1 MKSRDLL
8 AGISAVAAFAMAL
21 PAMAQNMS
29 ISVPSMPMEQAL
41 KEIERQSGKRIDYD
55 PDAVRGLASVAV
67 VGAKDENDAIEKA
80 IAGTRLVMIDGKDG
94 PTIISFIV
102 VMAHR
107 DEAET
112 SLLVRDASTSN
123 RSGASLREQARN
135 TTVISSK
142 LMEDQ
147 QAQSVTDALRDAGG
161 VIPNFATVQ
170 GGTSYSVRGFGST
183 GLTNGLSSSVGNSS
197 IAGAAQPVA
206 GLERIEILKG
216 PDALL
221 NGSYSLG
228 GTINLVTK
236 KPTADPLLNA
246 SVEYGSYQTRKGT
259 IDASDALSDDGRIS
273 GRLILSG
280 ADADHNLQNYRGDT
294 NYLVAPSL
302 RYKDE
307 KTDAILSAQIYEQDT
322 GVNPYTYMYQG
333 QIAPVRTQPIGPAD
347 TGFNATDKEVT
358 YSVEHKATDWLTVVS
373 RGQYQNQDLSFGLY
387 APYAVLAPT
396 TLLINNSQNEQ
407 RNRTWSLD
415 DYARL
420 KFDTFFVNH
429 NINIGYSFVQTH
441 DDALDSS
448 KSSFFP
454 FSLTTGVA
462 KAIPPIDEMSYSLDY
477 NEQAFYFQ
485 DIMTWGPAHFIGGV
499 RQNWYDSTSHI
510 YGQRPSTSGNS
521 ASSSVPSF
529 GAVYEITD
537 DLSLFGNY
545 ALGFIP
551 NFSLDYTKNRL
562 PDISSKNLEGGVKL
576 SMMDQKLELV
586 ASVFRLQQSN
596 VLISDPAHPGYYLAS
611 QGQESKGVDL
621 DLRGT
626 ILPGW
631 TVVSTFTYSK
641 FDQLNIKA
649 GAYVAG
655 QPRVKYS
662 VYTSYTQPV
671 GEDLKLTVSGG
682 LYGNSSSYVNTKGTE
697 TVPDAKQFDMNVIGA
712 YKSWQLNVGV
722 KNLFDRR
729 NYGVSTVDSYIP
741 VLEPRTWHATLSYK
755 FF

>member
-1 MKSRDLL
+1 MKSWDLL
-8 AGISAVAAFAMAL
+8 AGVSAVAAFAVAL
-21 PAMAQNMS
+21 PAVAQNVS

-41 KEIERQSGKRIDYD
+41 KEIERQSGHRIDYD
-55 PDAVRGLASVAV
+55 PDAVKDLKSVAV
-67 VGAKDENDAIEKA
+67 TGAKDENDAIEKA
-80 IAGTRLVMIDGKDG
+80 IAGTRLVLINGNDGV
-94 PTIISFIV
+94 PTIISFVV

-112 SLLVRDASTSN
+112 SLLVRDASTSS

-197 IAGAAQPVA
+197 IAGASQPVA
-206 GLERIEILKG
+206 GLERVEILKG

-246 SVEYGSYQTRKGT
+246 SLEYGSYQTRKGT

-280 ADADHNLQNYRGDT
+280 SDADRNMQNYRGDQ

-307 KTDAILSAQIYEQDT
+307 KTDAILSAQFYEQDT
-322 GVNPYTYMYQG
+322 GVNPYTYMYKG

-347 TGFNATDKEVT
+347 TGFNANDKEVT

-373 RGQYQNQDLSFGLY
+373 RGQYQNQDLSFGFY
-387 APYAVLAPT
+387 APYVVLAPT

-407 RNRTWSLD
+407 RNSTWSLD

-420 KFDTFFVNH
+420 KFDTFAINH

-454 FSLTTGVA
+454 FSLTTGVV
-462 KAIPPIDEMSYSLDY
+462 KAIPPIDEMSYGLDY

-499 RQNWYDSTSHI
+499 RQNWFDSTSHI
-510 YGQRPSTSGNS
+510 PGRPAAEYS
-521 ASSSVPSF
+521 ASASVPSF
-529 GAVYEITD
+529 GAVYDITD
-537 DLSLFGNY
+537 NLSLFGNY

-596 VLISDPAHPGYYLAS
+596 VVVSDPAHPGYYIS
-611 QGQESKGVDL
+611 TQGQESKGVDL

-641 FDQLNIKA
+641 FDQLTRKL

-662 VYTSYTQPV
+662 LYTSYTHPV
-671 GEDLKLTVSGG
+671 DEDLNLTVSGG
-682 LYGNSSSYVNTKGTE
+682 LYGNSSSYVNTSGTE
-697 TVPDAKQFDMNVIGA
+697 KVPDAKQFDVNVIGA

-729 NYGVSTVDSYIP
+729 NYGVSVADSYIP

>member
-1 MKSRDLL
+1 MKSWDLL
-8 AGISAVAAFAMAL
+8 AGVSAVAAFAVAL
-21 PAMAQNMS
+21 PAVAQNVS

-41 KEIERQSGKRIDYD
+41 KEIERQSGQHIDYD
-55 PDAVRGLASVAV
+55 PDAVKGLKSVAV
-67 VGAKDENDAIEKA
+67 TGAKDENDAIEKA
-80 IAGTRLVMIDGKDG
+80 IAGTRLVLINDKG
-94 PTIISFIV
+94 TLTVISFII

-112 SLLVRDASTSN
+112 SLLVRDASTSS

-197 IAGAAQPVA
+197 IAGASQPVA
-206 GLERIEILKG
+206 GLERVEILKG

-246 SVEYGSYQTRKGT
+246 SLEYGSYQTRKGT
-259 IDASDALSDDGRIS
+259 VDASDALSDDGRIS

-280 ADADHNLQNYRGDT
+280 SDADHNMQNYRGDQ

-307 KTDAILSAQIYEQDT
+307 KTDAILSGQIYQQDT
-322 GVNPYTYMYQG
+322 GVNPYTYMYKG
-333 QIAPVRTQPIGPAD
+333 QIVPARTQPIGPAD
-347 TGFNATDKEVT
+347 TGFTAKDKEVT
-358 YSVEHKATDWLTVVS
+358 YSVEHKAADWLTVVS
-373 RGQYQNQDLSFGLY
+373 RGQYQKQDLGFGLY
-387 APYAVLAPT
+387 APFSVLAPT
-396 TLLINNSQNEQ
+396 TLLINNGHDEQ
-407 RNRTWSLD
+407 RNQTWSLD

-420 KFDTFFVNH
+420 KFDTFFINH
-429 NINIGYSFVQTH
+429 NVNIGYSYVQTH
-441 DDALDSS
+441 DDALDAS

-454 FSLTTGVA
+454 FSLTTGVV
-462 KAIPPIDEMSYSLDY
+462 KPMPSIDEMSYSLDY

-499 RQNWYDSTSHI
+499 RQNWYDTSSHI
-510 YGQRPSTSGNS
+510 YGQRPSTSQNS

-529 GAVYEITD
+529 GAVYDVTD
-537 DLSLFGNY
+537 DLSLFANY

-562 PDISSKNLEGGVKL
+562 PDITSKNLEGGLKL
-576 SMMDQKLELV
+576 SMLNQKLELV

-596 VLISDPAHPGYYLAS
+596 VLIADPAHPGYYLAND
-611 QGQESKGVDL
+611 GQESKGVDL

-641 FDQLNIKA
+641 FDQMNIKA

-662 VYTSYTQPV
+662 LYTSYTQPV
-671 GEDLKLTVSGG
+671 GEDLKLTLSGG
-682 LYGNSSSYVNTKGTE
+682 LYGNSSSYLNTKGTE
-697 TVPDAKQFDMNVIGA
+697 KTPDAKQFDVNVIGA
-712 YKSWQLNVGV
+712 YKSWQLNVGI

-729 NYGVSTVDSYIP
+729 NYGVSTVDSYLPIM
-741 VLEPRTWHATLSYK
+741 EPRTWRATLSYK

>member
-1 MKSRDLL
+1 MKSWDLL
-8 AGISAVAAFAMAL
+8 AGVSAVAAFAVAL
-21 PAMAQNMS
+21 PAVAQTVS

-41 KEIERQSGKRIDYD
+41 KEIERQSGHHIEYD
-55 PDAVRGLASVAV
+55 PDAVKGLTSVAV
-67 VGAKDENDAIEKA
+67 TGAKDENDAIEKA
-80 IAGTRLVMIDGKDG
+80 ITGSRLVLIDGNG
-94 PTIISFIV
+94 VPTIISFIV

-112 SLLVRDASTSN
+112 SLLVRDASTSS

-206 GLERIEILKG
+206 GLERVEILKG

-259 IDASDALSDDGRIS
+259 IDASDALSDDEKIS

-280 ADADHNLQNYRGDT
+280 SDADRNMQNYRGDQ

-307 KTDAILSAQIYEQDT
+307 KTDAILSGQIYEQNT
-322 GVNPYTYMYQG
+322 GVNPYTYMYKG
-333 QIAPVRTQPIGPAD
+333 QIAPVRTQPTGPAD
-347 TGFNATDKEVT
+347 TGFNASDKEVT

-373 RGQYQNQDLSFGLY
+373 RGQYQNQNLSFGLY

-420 KFDTFFVNH
+420 KFDTFVINH

-454 FSLTTGVA
+454 FSLTTGTV
-462 KAIPPIDEMSYSLDY
+462 KPLPPIDETSYSLDY

-499 RQNWYDSTSHI
+499 RQNWFDSTSHI
-510 YGQRPSTSGNS
+510 PGRPASEYS
-521 ASSSVPSF
+521 ASASVPSY
-529 GAVYEITD
+529 GAVYDITD
-537 DLSLFGNY
+537 NLSLFGNY

-551 NFSLDYTKNRL
+551 NFSLDYTKSRL

-576 SMMDQKLELV
+576 SMLNQKLELV

-596 VLISDPAHPGYYLAS
+596 VVISDPAHPGYYIS
-611 QGQESKGVDL
+611 TQGQESKGVDL

-641 FDQLNIKA
+641 FDQLTRKL

-662 VYTSYTQPV
+662 LYTSYTEPV

-682 LYGNSSSYVNTKGTE
+682 LYGNSSSYVNNSGTE
-697 TVPDAKQFDMNVIGA
+697 KVPDAKQFDVNVIGA

>member
-1 MKSRDLL
+1 MKSWDLL
-8 AGISAVAAFAMAL
+8 AGVSAIATLVTAL
-21 PAMAQNMS
+21 PAVAQNVS

-41 KEIERQSGKRIDYD
+41 KEIERQAGRHIDYD

-80 IAGTRLVMIDGKDG
+80 IAGTRLVLIDGKDG

-112 SLLVRDASTSN
+112 SLLVRDASTSS

-197 IAGAAQPVA
+197 IAGASQPVA
-206 GLERIEILKG
+206 GLERVEILKG

-228 GTINLVTK
+228 GTVNLVTK

-246 SVEYGSYQTRKGT
+246 SLEYGSYQTRKGT
-259 IDASDALSDDGRIS
+259 IDASDALSDDEKIS

-280 ADADHNLQNYRGDT
+280 ADADRNVQHYRGDT

-302 RYKDE
+302 RYKDG
-307 KTDAILSAQIYEQDT
+307 KTDAILSAQIYEQNT
-322 GVNPYTYMYQG
+322 GVNPYTYMYKG

-347 TGFNATDKEVT
+347 AGFNASDKEVT
-358 YSVEHKATDWLTVVS
+358 YSVEHKATDWLTIVS

-387 APYAVLAPT
+387 APFAVLAPT
-396 TLLINNSQNEQ
+396 TLLINNGHDEQ

-420 KFDTFFVNH
+420 KFDTLVINH

-454 FSLTTGVA
+454 FSLTTGVV
-462 KAIPPIDEMSYSLDY
+462 KPIPSIDETSYSLDY
-477 NEQAFYFQ
+477 NERAFYFQ
-485 DIMTWGPAHFIGGV
+485 DIMTWGAAHLIGGV
-499 RQNWYDSTSHI
+499 RQNSFDSTSHI
-510 YGQRPSTSGNS
+510 PKQPVSEYS

-529 GAVYEITD
+529 GAVYDITA

-545 ALGFIP
+545 ALGYIP

-562 PDISSKNLEGGVKL
+562 PDITSKNLEGGLKL

-596 VLISDPAHPGYYLAS
+596 VVISDPAHPGYYIS
-611 QGQESKGVDL
+611 TQGQESKGVDL

-641 FDQLNIKA
+641 FDQLTRKL

-662 VYTSYTQPV
+662 LYTSYTQPV
-671 GEDLKLTVSGG
+671 GEDLNLTLSGG
-682 LYGNSSSYVNTKGTE
+682 LYGNSGSYLNNSGTE
-697 TVPDAKQFDMNVIGA
+697 KVPDAKQFDINVIGA

-741 VLEPRTWHATLSYK
+741 VLESCTWHATLSYK